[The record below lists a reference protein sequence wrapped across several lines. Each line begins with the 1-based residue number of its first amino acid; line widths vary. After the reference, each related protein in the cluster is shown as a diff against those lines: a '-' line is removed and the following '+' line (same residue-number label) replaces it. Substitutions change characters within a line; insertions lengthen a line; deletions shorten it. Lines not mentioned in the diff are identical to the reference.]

1 MEYDVIVVGG
11 GAAGLMAAVVAAG
24 RGKRVLLLEKMD
36 QCGRKLRITGKG
48 RCNLTNTNPL
58 RDTLPHIGSSTAG
71 TTKKPGQTGGVWL
84 RNAYGRFFNQ
94 ELMDFFESRGVEL
107 TVERGNR
114 VYPAS
119 GKALDIFLAL
129 IGELEQNPNVT
140 IRKNAT
146 VKSVG
151 TRRAMSEANYSTTA
165 DAARH
170 VPTEVTCVI
179 LQGGERIPCRHIIL
193 ATGGLSYPT
202 TGSTGAGHRMASELG
217 HTVIETVPSLVALR
231 CEEQI
236 PEELVG
242 FQLKNVQLSLFSSSP
257 KLGEGDRREAVV
269 EECVFRSGI
278 GEMTFTEDGL
288 GGPIVLSASRIASR
302 PLHGGQPLT
311 ARLDL
316 KPGLTHEQLD
326 RRLQADLN
334 ANGTRIF
341 NDALR
346 LWLPAELIPLA
357 LKQLHIEYYKRLHQI
372 TGEERR
378 RLRDWLKG
386 ATFTLTGTRDWN
398 EAIVTQGGVS
408 LSEVN
413 PKTMESRLVSGLYI
427 IGELLDLDADTGGY
441 NLQIAF
447 STAHAAAEAL

>member
-1 MEYDVIVVGG
+1 MDYDVIVVGG
-11 GAAGLMAAVVAAG
+11 GAAGLMAACTAAE

-36 QCGRKLRITGKG
+36 QAGRKLRITGKG

-84 RNAYGRFFNQ
+84 RNAYGRFFAP
-94 ELMDFFESRGVEL
+94 ELMEWFERRGVEL

-129 IGELEQNPNVT
+129 INELEGNPNVT
-140 IRKNAT
+140 IRKNVT
-146 VKSVG
+146 VKSVETFEG
-151 TRRAMSEANYSTTA
+151 QATA
-165 DAARH
+165 
-170 VPTEVTCVI
+170 VI
-179 LQGGERIPCRHIIL
+179 LERGERIACRHIIL

-202 TGSTGAGHRMASELG
+202 TGSTGAGYRICRELG
-217 HTVIETVPSLVALR
+217 HTIVEPVPSLVALK
-231 CEEQI
+231 CQEKI

-242 FQLKNVQLSLFSSSP
+242 FQLKNVQLTVCGKAF
-257 KLGEGDRREAVV
+257 
-269 EECVFRSGI
+269 F
-278 GEMTFTEDGL
+278 GEMTFANDGL
-288 GGPIVLSASRIASR
+288 AGPIVLSASRMASCT
-302 PLHGGQPLT
+302 LHSGETLT
-311 ARLDL
+311 ASLDL
-316 KPGLTHEQLD
+316 KPALTPEQLD
-326 RRLQADLN
+326 RRLLSDID

-357 LKQLHIEYYKRLHQI
+357 LPQLHIEYYKRLHQI

-386 ATFTLTGTRDWN
+386 VRFTITGTHDWN
-398 EAIVTQGGVS
+398 EAVVTQGGVS
-408 LSEVN
+408 LAEVN

-427 IGELLDLDADTGGY
+427 VGELLDLDADTGGY

-447 STAHAAAEAL
+447 STGHAAAEAV

>member
-1 MEYDVIVVGG
+1 MDYDVIVVGG
-11 GAAGLMAAVVAAG
+11 GAAGLMAACTAAEQG
-24 RGKRVLLLEKMD
+24 RKVLLIEKMD
-36 QCGRKLRITGKG
+36 QAGRKLRITGKG
-48 RCNLTNTNPL
+48 RCNLTNTNSL

-84 RNAYGRFFNQ
+84 RNAYGRFFAP
-94 ELMDFFESRGVEL
+94 ELMEWFEQRGVEL

-140 IRKNAT
+140 IRKNTT
-146 VKSVG
+146 VKSIETFEG
-151 TRRAMSEANYSTTA
+151 QATA
-165 DAARH
+165 
-170 VPTEVTCVI
+170 VI
-179 LQGGERIPCRHIIL
+179 LERGERIPCRHIIL

-202 TGSTGAGHRMASELG
+202 TGSTGAGYRICRELG
-217 HTVIETVPSLVALR
+217 HTVVDPVPSLVALK
-231 CEEQI
+231 CQEKI
-236 PEELVG
+236 PEERVG
-242 FQLKNVQLSLFSSSP
+242 FQLKNVQLSILDSQFPIFNS
-257 KLGEGDRREAVV
+257 A
-269 EECVFRSGI
+269 I
-278 GEMTFTEDGL
+278 GEMTFANDGL
-288 GGPIVLSASRIASR
+288 AGPIVLSASRIATR
-302 PLHGGQPLT
+302 PLQAGQTLT

-316 KPGLTHEQLD
+316 KPGLTLEQLD
-326 RRLQADLN
+326 KRLLSDIN
-334 ANGTRIF
+334 ANGTRVF

-357 LKQLHIEYYKRLHQI
+357 LPQLHIEYYKRLHQL

-386 ATFTLTGTRDWN
+386 VKFTLTGTHDWN
-398 EAIVTQGGVS
+398 EAVVTQGGVS
-408 LSEVN
+408 LAEVN

-427 IGELLDLDADTGGY
+427 VGELLDLDADTGGY

-447 STAHAAAEAL
+447 STAHAAGEAV

>member
-1 MEYDVIVVGG
+1 MDYDVIVVGG
-11 GAAGLMAAVVAAG
+11 GAAGLMAACTAAE

-36 QCGRKLRITGKG
+36 QAGRKLRITGKG

-84 RNAYGRFFNQ
+84 RNAYGRFFAP
-94 ELMDFFESRGVEL
+94 ELMEWFERRGVEL

-119 GKALDIFLAL
+119 GKALDIFFAL
-129 IGELEQNPNVT
+129 INELEGNPNVT
-140 IRKNAT
+140 IRKNVT
-146 VKSVG
+146 VKSVETFEG
-151 TRRAMSEANYSTTA
+151 QATA
-165 DAARH
+165 
-170 VPTEVTCVI
+170 VI
-179 LQGGERIPCRHIIL
+179 LERGERIACRHIIL

-202 TGSTGAGHRMASELG
+202 TGSTGAGYRICRELG
-217 HTVIETVPSLVALR
+217 HTIVEPVPSLVALK
-231 CEEQI
+231 CQEKI

-242 FQLKNVQLSLFSSSP
+242 FQLKNVQLTVCGKAF
-257 KLGEGDRREAVV
+257 
-269 EECVFRSGI
+269 F
-278 GEMTFTEDGL
+278 GEMTFANDGL
-288 GGPIVLSASRIASR
+288 AGPIVLSASRMASR
-302 PLHGGQPLT
+302 ALHSGETLT
-311 ARLDL
+311 ASLDL
-316 KPGLTHEQLD
+316 KPALTPEQLD
-326 RRLQADLN
+326 RRLLSDID

-357 LKQLHIEYYKRLHQI
+357 LPQLHIEYYKRLHQI

-386 ATFTLTGTRDWN
+386 VRFTITGTHDWN
-398 EAIVTQGGVS
+398 EAVVTQGGVS
-408 LSEVN
+408 LAEVN

-427 IGELLDLDADTGGY
+427 VGELLDLDADTGGY

-447 STAHAAAEAL
+447 STGHAAAEAI

>member
-1 MEYDVIVVGG
+1 MDYDVIVVGG
-11 GAAGLMAAVVAAG
+11 GAAGLMAACTAAEQG
-24 RGKRVLLLEKMD
+24 RKVLLIEKMD
-36 QCGRKLRITGKG
+36 QAGRKLRITGKG
-48 RCNLTNTNPL
+48 RCNLTNTNSL

-84 RNAYGRFFNQ
+84 RNAYGRFFAP
-94 ELMDFFESRGVEL
+94 ELMEWFERRGVEL

-140 IRKNAT
+140 IRKNTT
-146 VKSVG
+146 VKSIETFEG
-151 TRRAMSEANYSTTA
+151 QATA
-165 DAARH
+165 A
-170 VPTEVTCVI
+170 I
-179 LQGGERIPCRHIIL
+179 LERGERIPCRHIIL

-202 TGSTGAGHRMASELG
+202 TGSTGAGYRICRELG
-217 HTVIETVPSLVALR
+217 HTVVDPVPSLVALK
-231 CEEQI
+231 CQEKI

-242 FQLKNVQLSLFSSSP
+242 FQLKNVQL
-257 KLGEGDRREAVV
+257 
-269 EECVFRSGI
+269 CVMDGASNATVFESGI
-278 GEMTFTEDGL
+278 GEMTFANDGL
-288 GGPIVLSASRIASR
+288 AGPIVLSASRIATR
-302 PLHGGQPLT
+302 PLQAGQTLT

-316 KPGLTHEQLD
+316 KPGLTLEQLD
-326 RRLQADLN
+326 KRLLSDIN
-334 ANGTRIF
+334 ANGTRVF

-357 LKQLHIEYYKRLHQI
+357 LPQLHIEYYKRLHQI

-386 ATFTLTGTRDWN
+386 VKFTLTGTHDWN
-398 EAIVTQGGVS
+398 EAVVTQGGVS
-408 LSEVN
+408 LAEVN

-427 IGELLDLDADTGGY
+427 VGELLDLDADTGGY

-447 STAHAAAEAL
+447 STAHAAGEAV